1 MVAIGN
7 YCLIVCEIPAVSTRK
22 IFRVL
27 KIIFFCNNN
36 RNKIPEMR
44 FLFIRKELRSFPFT
58 SWLLKEFNKIYISFA
73 FIVPLVSCF
82 LASFPDKTYRWIWSG
97 SHYRWWD
104 VYSFSIYDL
113 ILGAFIHSFIHSY
126 FIFYILFIYL
136 QIFVHLN
143 LDFSFRYFI
152 LTN

>member
-82 LASFPDKTYRWIWSG
+82 LASFPDKTYCWIWSG

-104 VYSFSIYDL
+104 VYSFSIHDL
-113 ILGAFIHSFIHSY
+113 ILGAFIHSFIHILY
-126 FIFYILFIYL
+126 FIFYSFTYKYLFI
-136 QIFVHLN
+136 
-143 LDFSFRYFI
+143 
-152 LTN
+152 